1 MSGELIVCW
10 DLADTLGDYFQP
22 KPGIKEFLQK
32 SSIEGVTHFV
42 VTGAK
47 RDHALEEL
55 KRYGISQ
62 YLQGIL
68 SVEDFDNKDC
78 KPYRRASTLMG
89 ISDEEVRHRMIVVGD
104 KPTDRPAE
112 SESVVFIQ
120 YAQCYKYPVATLEAI
135 FGSLLVQG
143 DNSFYDGFEQL
154 NFQKGNS
161 ELTVLGNGITF
172 VQQYICTT
180 IYR

>member
-112 SESVVFIQ
+112 SESVRLDAVFRDRVPI
-120 YAQCYKYPVATLEAI
+120 YGKSARSFAVGDCGSFFVPAQR
-135 FGSLLVQG
+135 GLVLADQR
-143 DNSFYDGFEQL
+143 D
-154 NFQKGNS
+154 
-161 ELTVLGNGITF
+161 
-172 VQQYICTT
+172 
-180 IYR
+180 